1 MTFTIKPH
9 VSAGPIVF
17 GMTPEQVR
25 QAVNQPHK
33 SFKRTPSSAYPCD
46 FFQTEGVFVYYQAD
60 GHAEA
65 VEFAEPAEPMLEG
78 TNLLSIPFS
87 ELAAL
92 LQRQDA
98 TIELEATEL
107 TSKGVGIGAYAPEAE
122 ESPEKPAE
130 SVIVFKKGYY
140 D

>member
-1 MTFTIKPH
+1 MRP
-9 VSAGPIVF
+9 S
-17 GMTPEQVR
+17 QVR
-25 QAVNQPHK
+25 QVIGRPYK
-33 SFKRTPSSAYPCD
+33 SFKRTPQSAHPCD
-46 FFQTEGVFVYYQAD
+46 FFQDEGIFVYYEAD
-60 GHAEA
+60 GKAEA
-65 VEFAEPAEPMLEG
+65 VEFAQPAEPIFEG

-92 LQRQDA
+92 IQLRDRA
-98 TIELEATEL
+98 TEVETTEL
-107 TSKGVGIGAYAPEAE
+107 TSKAIGIGAYAPEAE